1 MSFNWKDYVS
11 LAEDLVDSAQ
21 ESTLRSCVS
30 RAYYGVFCIAR
41 DGKSYKSYKPKP
53 GENLHRKIIDEY
65 KNSSDVKEQ
74 QTGLTL
80 DNLRK
85 SRNYADYDAD
95 KQINGRIAQRAV
107 NRAKQILENLGMI

>member
-41 DGKSYKSYKPKP
+41 NGKSYKSYKGKP
-53 GENLHRKIIDEY
+53 GENLHRKIINEY
-65 KNSSDVKEQ
+65 KFSSDVKEQ
-74 QTGLTL
+74 ETGRIL

-85 SRNYADYDAD
+85 SRNEADYDAD

-107 NRAKQILENLGMI
+107 NRAKHILANLGMI